1 MSTAGSVRSDGATG
15 YGPPSSAGAP
25 ATPNEPPPARQR
37 TRIFRWRGLLP
48 LALGLGL
55 MYAAWA
61 LFGERVVR
69 DTLREA
75 GTKALGT
82 QLDIAQVVID
92 ELHTTVELRG
102 IALADPF
109 DVHRNLLE
117 AKLLRVELEP
127 DPLLEKKLVL
137 RRLSIGEVRTGTQ
150 RATPARPVTGGGF
163 APSMLREMDR
173 WAKQFDVPLLSLTP
187 VDTIRAIVL
196 DPTQLAS
203 VRAALALVTR
213 ADSVRGTLEQSYRSL
228 RLQETLDSA
237 QALLT
242 RLQGANLRA
251 LGVTGARTALADTR
265 RAVARVDSARR
276 RVEALATAART
287 AADTLQL
294 ALRSVDD
301 ARRADYAFARGLLK
315 LPSFDAPNMG
325 AALFGKVTIDR
336 FQQALYWTTL
346 ARQYAPP
353 GLLPKESD
361 GPKRLRRAGSTV
373 HFAKAMAYPR
383 FLLRRGDVSVTVSDG
398 PARGTY
404 ALAATDV
411 TTEPAL
417 VGRPTMFALRRSAKG
432 EGRVDSLRV
441 TGMLD
446 HVSAHPRDVITA
458 SVSGVRLPSLPLP
471 VLPYKAE
478 PGRGTTEMR
487 FALEGDRVAAHWS
500 LASGTLTWREDSS
513 RVRALNAMESLV
525 ARLLTGI
532 GVLEIDAELNGP
544 VRSPKLSVRSNLD
557 RVNADRLRAV
567 AGEQVLAA
575 EARVRTQV
583 DRLVEE
589 KTAPIKTRI
598 ADLRAETD
606 RRLADARAKL
616 DTQKQKLDAQV
627 KTLTGGLVGLPKLP
641 GN

>member
-251 LGVTGARTALADTR
+251 LGVTGGRTALADTR

-315 LPSFDAPNMG
+315 LPSFDAP
-325 AALFGKVTIDR
+325 KH
-336 FQQALYWTTL
+336 
-346 ARQYAPP
+346 
-353 GLLPKESD
+353 
-361 GPKRLRRAGSTV
+361 GS
-373 HFAKAMAYPR
+373 
-383 FLLRRGDVSVTVSDG
+383 
-398 PARGTY
+398 
-404 ALAATDV
+404 
-411 TTEPAL
+411 
-417 VGRPTMFALRRSAKG
+417 
-432 EGRVDSLRV
+432 
-441 TGMLD
+441 
-446 HVSAHPRDVITA
+446 
-458 SVSGVRLPSLPLP
+458 
-471 VLPYKAE
+471 
-478 PGRGTTEMR
+478 
-487 FALEGDRVAAHWS
+487 
-500 LASGTLTWREDSS
+500 
-513 RVRALNAMESLV
+513 
-525 ARLLTGI
+525 
-532 GVLEIDAELNGP
+532 GP
-544 VRSPKLSVRSNLD
+544 VRQSD
-557 RVNADRLRAV
+557 H
-567 AGEQVLAA
+567 
-575 EARVRTQV
+575 
-583 DRLVEE
+583 
-589 KTAPIKTRI
+589 
-598 ADLRAETD
+598 
-606 RRLADARAKL
+606 
-616 DTQKQKLDAQV
+616 
-627 KTLTGGLVGLPKLP
+627 
-641 GN
+641 